1 MKQIHYPF
9 SGHRISTFLCGKT
22 SLSTDVV
29 QLTLYP
35 QQQMWGSDPGHTV
48 SMFHQPGHSN
58 GSSNRLWLK
67 LAQGNLIQ
75 RFLLEV
81 FGKRKYFSIL
91 LTSKNVN
98 FEFPE
103 DIFSSHGEI
112 LPGASSEGCRTEFWE
127 WGEVVRGEKL
137 RKEGKGRKKRET
149 DFTAWRNYLSPESNC
164 VWRVFLNFPGIE
176 STQFFFQVCAS
187 LSWNGITWN

>member
-1 MKQIHYPF
+1 
-9 SGHRISTFLCGKT
+9 
-22 SLSTDVV
+22 
-29 QLTLYP
+29 
-35 QQQMWGSDPGHTV
+35 
-48 SMFHQPGHSN
+48 MFHQPGHSN

-103 DIFSSHGEI
+103 IFFHLMEKFCQGPALRDAE
-112 LPGASSEGCRTEFWE
+112 LNSENE
-127 WGEVVRGEKL
+127 EK
-137 RKEGKGRKKRET
+137 
-149 DFTAWRNYLSPESNC
+149 W
-164 VWRVFLNFPGIE
+164 
-176 STQFFFQVCAS
+176 
-187 LSWNGITWN
+187 